1 MVEPGVLIVRRTFAY
16 TVAALMVSASVGG
29 QRAQA
34 QELTNASLTFE
45 QFLAEANPLAQQLK
59 GDVTRVGQARYL
71 LALASVASRLSDAP
85 LPASMNDTTQGET
98 PGTFIGFNPGGD
110 PFTVLHW
117 RLEPGARIRP
127 HAHTYGNVVTLGL
140 EGEAYCE
147 NFETLRQRDF
157 TTTEPFEVRRTQAQI
172 LGPGSINLVNLERDY
187 IHGSVGGPRGAR
199 GLDITTRLRTR
210 EPTPYLMIPPGTDR
224 SRVFQAN
231 WSLDDPRP
239 EGRGAM

>member
-157 TTTEPFEVRRTQAQI
+157 TTTEPFEVRRTMEMWSPSD
-172 LGPGSINLVNLERDY
+172 LK
-187 IHGSVGGPRGAR
+187 AR
-199 GLDITTRLRTR
+199 RIVRISRRYVSAISPPPSPLRYGVRRLR
-210 EPTPYLMIPPGTDR
+210 YSGL
-224 SRVFQAN
+224 A
-231 WSLDDPRP
+231 
-239 EGRGAM
+239 A